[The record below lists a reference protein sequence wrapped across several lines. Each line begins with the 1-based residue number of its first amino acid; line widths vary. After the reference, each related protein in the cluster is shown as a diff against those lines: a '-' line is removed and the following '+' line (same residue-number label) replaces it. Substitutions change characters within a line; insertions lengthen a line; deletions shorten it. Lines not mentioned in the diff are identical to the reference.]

1 MKIATVYDDNGRILM
16 AIIDDGKNDSPRP
29 IPDRR
34 SHGGTFEVPSALE
47 KATLEEICTTCLVDR
62 DTNQLMRGRG

>member
-34 SHGGTFEVPSALE
+34 THGGTFEVPSALE
-47 KATLEEICTTCLVDR
+47 AASLEEICTMCLVDR
-62 DTNQLMRGRG
+62 DTNRLMTSRG